1 MGKAKRHSGA
11 ALAAAGMLL
20 TAVLA
25 GQLPGREVWQEL
37 GQRAMM
43 VSAVCSMPS
52 QGLELLERRF
62 AGEEE
67 SEQPKEPEPAADPA
81 KTQEE
86 APAAEEAAEDPVE
99 DQEELP
105 QGQQEPGEAQTAEEE
120 ASQPEEIPE
129 EYQGPV
135 VEEDFSGSGISCG
148 AGLVKNSTELSDEEV
163 RELIAAENQVTLSAQ
178 GPQVLIMHTHATE
191 SFERWDRPVYD
202 TRSTWRTTDNSQN
215 MMAVGEVIAQELQ
228 KHGIQVLHDTTQHDY
243 PSYNGSYER
252 SAETVQ
258 RYLEEYPSISVVL
271 DVHRDAI
278 QREETLVKPVFEVDG
293 QKAAQVMIIAGC
305 DDGTMGMPNW
315 PVNFRFAV
323 GMQNAMESAY
333 PGLTRPIFFCYRKY
347 NQQLTTGSL
356 LIEVGSHG
364 NTLEEELRTAHM
376 VGDALGGYFSTLVE
390 KE

>member
-1 MGKAKRHSGA
+1 MGKGKRHSRA
-11 ALAAAGMLL
+11 ALAAAGLAL
-20 TAVLA
+20 TVVLA
-25 GQLPGREVWQEL
+25 GQLPGKDVWQQL
-37 GQRAMM
+37 GQQAMM
-43 VSAVCSMPS
+43 VSALCSMPS

-62 AGEEE
+62 AGEEAE
-67 SEQPKEPEPAADPA
+67 TETEEKASEPKVPAAEPEETQTEPEAPENQEERPQSLGEEDGLEEILP
-81 KTQEE
+81 QEE
-86 APAAEEAAEDPVE
+86 A
-99 DQEELP
+99 
-105 QGQQEPGEAQTAEEE
+105 GE
-120 ASQPEEIPE
+120 PEEIPE

-148 AGLVKNSTELSDEEV
+148 AGLVKNSTELSDDEV
-163 RELIAAENQVTLSAQ
+163 RQLIAAENQVTLSAE

-202 TRSTWRTTDNSQN
+202 TRNTWRTTDNSQN
-215 MMAVGEVIAQELQ
+215 MVAVGEVIAQELQ
-228 KHGIQVLHDTTQHDY
+228 KHGIRVLHDTTQHDY

-305 DDGTMGMPNW
+305 DDGTMDMPNW
-315 PVNFRFAV
+315 RVNFRFAV

-364 NTLEEELRTAHM
+364 NTLEEELRTGKM
-376 VGDALGGYFSTLVE
+376 VGDALGGYFATLVE
-390 KE
+390 EE